1 MPVYNTPSHI
11 VPVMVGNSQHAY
23 EICDI
28 LLNNYGIYI
37 QAINYPTVER
47 GTERLR
53 IVPNPHHTP
62 EMIEQLIKALIDT
75 WQKCGLSKKK

>member
-1 MPVYNTPSHI
+1 MNVNL
-11 VPVMVGNSQHAY
+11 VPVMVGNSHHAY

-28 LLNNYGIYI
+28 LLNDYGIYI

-62 EMIEQLIKALIDT
+62 EMIDKLIYSLIDT
-75 WQKCGLSKKK
+75 WHKCGLSHKKFSK